1 MADALDRMAAGQT
14 GQAPPAAPPPEIPQV
29 PAETPPEQAAP
40 QGGGDALDRMANQY
54 KEPNSIAESTKSWWD
69 WTKQHFADDNEWFKQ
84 RFARETEAGKQIIN
98 HEIASAH
105 PYRAFM
111 AQMYFGSLDD
121 AAKFGLQFT
130 RPANLALQFAGAAK
144 IKALKLAASAANAYF
159 AWRGGQELFG
169 ERQNN
174 ESILDTGRRMAQ
186 STAAA
191 FTGGT
196 PEMAPDEL
204 QQRLFGAAGL
214 TAGTAGAFGGLQDV
228 ATLHRQQTLS
238 KLGLTG
244 DLAGKVD
251 AKVAQAESIRQKAT
265 LENAQATGDVMD
277 VSQQMKL
284 QAPTRMGQIVKDA
297 SHAVYSENARVSKL
311 FDDLAEKLAGP
322 VSDAPTVRAKILDT
336 LKDHGI
342 QDQEIP
348 PKIFAALPKAGKT
361 ADAFVDLGGGPT
373 SLEAVRDIAARRAL
387 GEAAPKGFEDVR
399 TPVSFKDLTRVRTD
413 LYDSAAAA
421 KDGTVARGLYDAYD
435 GVTQMQQDFAQS
447 KGVADEYRFAKNEYR
462 DFKRELGHG
471 LMSDFL
477 RADSFETQ
485 SMSPRISK
493 IMTGQDAEALRGLL
507 KIAGVDVSPL
517 DELTGGKK
525 VGTAVK
531 ELQAGAAKKA
541 AGVTKAAEVEA
552 RAIGKN
558 KPIIPGR
565 SDFALVGK
573 STEQIRSEAIEK
585 LAGNMKAAG
594 ISKPMA
600 MFMLLYGSIRLGMGS
615 PFGAYPAGRGAAT
628 LLRGNLLR
636 NPSYQDWLIR
646 ESGVDPTNQGLIDK
660 VRRGLDRMSRFAIA
674 PAAVGAG
681 EKKNAPDQT
690 GISP

>member
-1 MADALDRMAAGQT
+1 MPDVFDEVA
-14 GQAPPAAPPPEIPQV
+14 
-29 PAETPPEQAAP
+29 PEQAMQQAPSAQSPPPP
-40 QGGGDALDRMANQY
+40 QGAAAPTSGAGGDVFDQVESETKQQEPPGIFDSVKGWYRWTAQHLDNANEWANQQF
-54 KEPNSIAESTKSWWD
+54 S
-69 WTKQHFADDNEWFKQ
+69 
-84 RFARETEAGKQIIN
+84 RETEAGKQIIN
-98 HEIASAH
+98 HEIAQAH
-105 PYRAFM
+105 PYRAAL
-111 AQMYFGSLDD
+111 AQFYFGSLDD
-121 AAKFGLQFT
+121 AAKIGTQLT
-130 RPANLALQFAGAAK
+130 KPTNLALMFTGAAR
-144 IKALKLAASAANAYF
+144 IKTLKLLASAANAYF

-169 ERQNN
+169 EREAN
-174 ESILDTGRRMAQ
+174 ESQAD
-186 STAAA
+186 
-191 FTGGT
+191 FV
-196 PEMAPDEL
+196 
-204 QQRLFGAAGL
+204 QRKLLGAAGL
-214 TAGTAGAFGGLQDV
+214 AGGVGGALGGLQDV
-228 ATLHRQQTLS
+228 ATLHRQQVLK

-244 DLAGKVD
+244 DLAGQVD

-265 LENAQATGDVMD
+265 LENAQAAGDVMD
-277 VSQQMKL
+277 VAQQMKL

-348 PKIFAALPKAGKT
+348 PKIFNALPKAGREAPEFK
-361 ADAFVDLGGGPT
+361 DLGAGPIA
-373 SLEAVRDIAARRAL
+373 LEAMRDIVTRQAL
-387 GEAAPKGFEDVR
+387 GEKAPRIVEDVR

-413 LYDSAAAA
+413 LYDAAASA

-447 KGVADEYRFAKNEYR
+447 KGVAEEYRFAKNEYR

-477 RADSFETQ
+477 KASSFEDQ
-485 SMSPRISK
+485 AMSPRISK

-525 VGTAVK
+525 VGTTVK
-531 ELQAGAAKKA
+531 ELQAVAAKKA

-565 SDFALVGK
+565 SDFTLVGK
-573 STEQIRSEAIEK
+573 TTEQIRSEAIEK

-628 LLRGNLLR
+628 LLKGNLLR

-660 VRRGLDRMSRFAIA
+660 VRRGLDRMSRFSIA
-674 PAAVGAG
+674 PAAIGAG
-681 EKKNAPDQT
+681 EKNAPDQT
-690 GISP
+690 GTSPPSD

>member
-1 MADALDRMAAGQT
+1 MPDALDRMASGQT
-14 GQAPPAAPPPEIPQV
+14 SAAPPAVPPPEIPQA
-29 PAETPPEQAAP
+29 PTEAPLGQAAP

-54 KEPNSIAESTKSWWD
+54 KEPNSIAESMKGWWD
-69 WTKQHFADDNEWFKQ
+69 WTKQHLDNANEWANQQFV
-84 RFARETEAGKQIIN
+84 RETEAGKQIIN
-98 HEIASAH
+98 HEIAQAH
-105 PYRAFM
+105 PYRAAM
-111 AQMYFGSLDD
+111 AQFYFGSLDD
-121 AAKFGLQFT
+121 AAKIGTQLTQ
-130 RPANLALQFAGAAK
+130 PKNLALMFAGAARLK
-144 IKALKLAASAANAYF
+144 TLKLLASAANVYF

-169 ERQNN
+169 EREAN
-174 ESILDTGRRMAQ
+174 ESQAD
-186 STAAA
+186 
-191 FTGGT
+191 FV
-196 PEMAPDEL
+196 
-204 QQRLFGAAGL
+204 QRKLLGAAGL
-214 TAGTAGAFGGLQDV
+214 TGGVGGALGGLQDV
-228 ATLHRQQTLS
+228 ATLHRQQVLK

-244 DLAGKVD
+244 DLAGQVD
-251 AKVAQAESIRQKAT
+251 AKVSQAESIRQKAT
-265 LENAQATGDVMD
+265 LENAQAAGDVMD
-277 VSQQMKL
+277 VAQQMKL

-348 PKIFAALPKAGKT
+348 PKIFNALPKAGKT

-373 SLEAVRDIAARRAL
+373 SLEAVKDIAARRAL
-387 GEAAPKGFEDVR
+387 GETAPKGFEDVR

-413 LYDSAAAA
+413 LWDAAAAA
-421 KDGTVARGLYDAYD
+421 KDGVVAKGLYDAYD
-435 GVTQMQQDFAQS
+435 GVTQMQQDYAQS
-447 KGVADEYRFAKNEYR
+447 KGVDDEYRFAKNEYR
-462 DFKRELGHG
+462 DFKRELGSG

-477 RADSFETQ
+477 RASNFEDQ
-485 SMSPRISK
+485 AMSPRISK

-681 EKKNAPDQT
+681 EKNAPDQT